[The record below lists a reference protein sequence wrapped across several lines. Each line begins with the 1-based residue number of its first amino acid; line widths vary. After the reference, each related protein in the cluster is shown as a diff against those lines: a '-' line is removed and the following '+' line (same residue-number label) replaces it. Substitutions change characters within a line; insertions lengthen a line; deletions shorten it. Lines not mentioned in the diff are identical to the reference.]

1 MAGPSRQVEAGMPR
15 GGVRVLGFDAADLRS
30 LGTMALGAVLII
42 PTAAYLFGGLHFG
55 PHDWSPGLDLER
67 LRRAGPVV
75 AAHIAAALIA
85 LASGL
90 FVLSRRKGTVAH
102 RLMGRA
108 WVALMLGTAI
118 TGMAIEPLRFSPA
131 HGAALLV
138 FVMVPLAIVKVRRG
152 DLRGHRRTVAQ
163 LLIALVIVGLL
174 ALLPGQLL
182 HSVFFAGG

>member
-1 MAGPSRQVEAGMPR
+1 MASS
-15 GGVRVLGFDAADLRS
+15 FDSADRRA

-55 PHDWSPGLDLER
+55 AHDWSPGLDLGR

-85 LASGL
+85 LGSGL
-90 FVLSRRKGTVAH
+90 FVLSRRKGTVGH

-108 WVALMLGTAI
+108 WVVLMLGTAI

-138 FVMVPLAIVKVRRG
+138 FIMVPLAIVKVRRG
-152 DLRGHRRTVAQ
+152 DIRGHRRTVAQ

-182 HSVFFAGG
+182 HSVFFVGG